1 MAPQAY
7 TAGELDESK
16 FTVSLARFM
25 DRYGSDNDEVA
36 TSEPTANTIVPST
49 VPILVDSCQ

>member
-36 TSEPTANTIVPST
+36 TSEPTASIHKYS
-49 VPILVDSCQ
+49 ILVDSCQ